1 MHGTCSDSDPTR
13 PSLPNPADERRRAV
27 AARAG
32 RGSGTLCLRAAADQA
47 VSSLVSKDSIRAT
60 WNTRS
65 IRCHCRCHCWGRRS
79 LEASPKADGLG
90 SRAVSVTRRDFCTM
104 GLTETLMLLMSRE
117 FLLRR
122 DGPSWRCQP
131 SAPKAQIAALRQR
144 RFERARSTAR
154 RPLTSRPGPAVA
166 RAGCPG
172 RCDVTEAGSYDA
184 SVPKVALL
192 DTWLTPTCKEGTARG
207 GDKGCR
213 V

>member
-1 MHGTCSDSDPTR
+1 VPGGGLALSAC
-13 PSLPNPADERRRAV
+13 
-27 AARAG
+27 G
-32 RGSGTLCLRAAADQA
+32 LRAAADQA

-65 IRCHCRCHCWGRRS
+65 TRCHCRCHCWGRRS
-79 LEASPKADGLG
+79 SEASPTSGQADGLG
-90 SRAVSVTRRDFCTM
+90 SRAVSRAVSVTRRDFCTM
-104 GLTETLMLLMSRE
+104 GPTETLILLMSRE

-131 SAPKAQIAALRQR
+131 SAPKAQIVALRQR

-184 SVPKVALL
+184 SVPKVRRSW
-192 DTWLTPTCKEGTARG
+192 TRG
-207 GDKGCR
+207 
-213 V
+213 